1 MDVTKN
7 KKFKAKCFV
16 AKNNSEIDNIELIP
30 NYDFIHDDNIIIKM
44 SSLANKQKNNI
55 YNIENIDYSSYN
67 IYILENSSIIKNE
80 NLLFS
85 INGII
90 KENITNIN
98 NIDLILSSNN
108 NTNETCE
115 VKCKIINIIDYN
127 YTLNCESNE
136 NINANLDSSISIIN
150 NNSILLITFNDSESN
165 IELERNIKSRK
176 YFKKNDKTLG
186 AGAIA
191 LIVIIP
197 IIVIISVIAMICF
210 AKKDNKNNVN
220 ENSKIDSVD
229 VFNK

>member
-1 MDVTKN
+1 MW
-7 KKFKAKCFV
+7 
-16 AKNNSEIDNIELIP
+16 S
-30 NYDFIHDDNIIIKM
+30 
-44 SSLANKQKNNI
+44 
-55 YNIENIDYSSYN
+55 
-67 IYILENSSIIKNE
+67 
-80 NLLFS
+80 
-85 INGII
+85 
-90 KENITNIN
+90 
-98 NIDLILSSNN
+98 
-108 NTNETCE
+108 
-115 VKCKIINIIDYN
+115 KIINIIDYN

-165 IELERNIKSRK
+165 IELERNIKSRY